1 MSDEWSTTPSLS
13 QQMADC
19 ENDFVD
25 ALLQSTKENRS
36 KPTSLFTDDED
47 NVSELSLDEEPF

>member
-1 MSDEWSTTPSLS
+1 MCDEWDGIPSLG

-25 ALLQSTKENRS
+25 ALLQDTRENMS
-36 KPTSLFTDDED
+36 KPTSLFTDNGDA
-47 NVSELSLDEEPF
+47 VSELSLDEEPF

>member
-1 MSDEWSTTPSLS
+1 MCDEWDVIPSLS

-25 ALLQSTKENRS
+25 ALLQDTREIKN
-36 KPTSLFTDDED
+36 KPTSLFTDDGD
-47 NVSELSLDEEPF
+47 AVSELSLDEEPF